1 MRTTLRTV
9 LLALVAVFAAGA
21 LSAAPAFASGK
32 PFVETKPA
40 TNIGETTATLNGVV
54 NPNGAATKY
63 YFEYGT
69 TTSYGSKTT
78 EVSAG
83 SGETNIKV
91 SQAITGLKT
100 NTTYHFRVVAT
111 NVNGTTD
118 GSDEVF
124 TAEPHEWFIEK
135 AKVFAKV
142 TTPVKVEWEYNWEVD
157 RTDYELGLPYAVACA
172 GTTEAEI
179 KSGGEGSISRFI
191 SGTVETCKPGKATK
205 NLCVDV
211 EEYRGANYP
220 WTTTLYKEGSGSELR
235 QKITASPSLPEMTF
249 KCDLEPLGR
258 GYPLNCDVNTNT
270 HMTNSPIGLVEAKF
284 DTKSNT
290 TECEGGQNIPS
301 EESVWT
307 GVIKI
312 KPTAEEKEKG
322 VEAIKVE

>member
-1 MRTTLRTV
+1 MRTTLRTL
-9 LLALVAVFAAGA
+9 LLALLAVFAVGA

-32 PFVETKPA
+32 PFAETKLA

-78 EVSAG
+78 ELSAG

-100 NTTYHFRVVAT
+100 KTIYHFRVVAT
-111 NVNGTTD
+111 NVNGATD

-124 TAEPHEWFIEK
+124 KAELHEWYIEK

-157 RTDYELGLPYAVACA
+157 RKDYTIGLPYAVACA

-179 KSGGEGSISRFI
+179 KSGGGGSISRFI
-191 SGTVETCKPGKATK
+191 SGPASETCKGGKAK
-205 NLCVDV
+205 ENLCVDV

-220 WTTTLYKEGSGSELR
+220 WTTTLYTEGSELR
-235 QKITASPSLPEMTF
+235 QKITASPSIPEITF
-249 KCDLEPLGR
+249 DCDLEPLGR
-258 GYPLNCDVNTNT
+258 GYPLDCDVNTNT
-270 HMTNSPIGLVEAKF
+270 HMTNSPIGLVEAAF

-290 TECEGGQNIPS
+290 ECGGGQNGAS
-301 EESVWT
+301 KESVWT